1 MLSTCPDS
9 YSILFNPALF
19 KRATYLPRLMVGTN
33 IGKKASEVPYDITR
47 FKTPQLVYLK
57 QRLYKETIFSYFIIE
72 ALEVY
77 K

>member
-1 MLSTCPDS
+1 
-9 YSILFNPALF
+9 
-19 KRATYLPRLMVGTN
+19 MVGTN